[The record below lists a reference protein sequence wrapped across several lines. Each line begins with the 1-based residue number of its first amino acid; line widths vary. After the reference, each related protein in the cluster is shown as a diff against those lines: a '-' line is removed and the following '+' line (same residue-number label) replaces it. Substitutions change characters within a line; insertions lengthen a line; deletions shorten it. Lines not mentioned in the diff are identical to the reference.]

1 MADFDRIIAEMGPA
15 LARVAAAYERDPA
28 LREDLLQD
36 MLIAISRSLPR
47 LRDEAR
53 VRPFVFR
60 IAHNKGVDHVARH
73 AGEPGTEE
81 VPEDLPR
88 PDGSPEDQLIAAQRS
103 QRLWA
108 AVRRLELPYR
118 QVIALVMEDL
128 TYAEIAEAL
137 GISASNV
144 GVRINRAK
152 TLLRSLLDHG

>member
-1 MADFDRIIAEMGPA
+1 MADFDRIVAEMGPA
-15 LARVAAAYERDPA
+15 LRRVAAAYERDAA

-36 MLIAISRSLPR
+36 MLVAIARSLPK

-53 VRPFVFR
+53 LRPFVFR

-73 AGEPGTEE
+73 AAEPQAEE
-81 VPEDLPR
+81 VPDDLPR
-88 PDGSPEDQLIAAQRS
+88 QDGSPEDHLIARQRS
-103 QRLWA
+103 ERLWA

-118 QVIALVMEDL
+118 QVIALLMEDL

-137 GISASNV
+137 GIGVSNV